1 MKKIAVLLIFICL
14 ISCEDSRFCA
24 DIIKGKPDNNLIVE
38 SDFNTVKS
46 LFSTNNLS
54 LDNFLVYRL
63 QKDDLGYKHVR
74 CYQYVNN
81 LQVFSDEVIF
91 HFNAQNKYYFL
102 SGEIISGINISS
114 DPKMSKN
121 EAMKLFLELV
131 DDDGYYTSNSLK
143 DECFQCEIGYYD
155 LNAGTGNETHNF
167 KLAWKIQR
175 EDSDYPFAYI
185 NDTDKSKIYYDNGIR
200 Y

>member
-1 MKKIAVLLIFICL
+1 MKKIPVLIILICIV
-14 ISCEDSRFCA
+14 SCEDSKNCT
-24 DIIKGKPDNNLIVE
+24 DLIKGKPDYNLIAE

-46 LFSTNNLS
+46 LFSANNLS
-54 LDNFLVYRL
+54 LDNFLVFRL

-91 HFNAQNKYYFL
+91 HFNTQNQYYFL
-102 SGEIISGINISS
+102 SGEIISGIDISS
-114 DPKMSKN
+114 NPKMSRS
-121 EAMKLFLELV
+121 EAVNLFLDLV
-131 DDDGYYTSNSLK
+131 DDDGHFNSNNLS
-143 DECFQCEIGYYD
+143 DDCFKCEIGYYD
-155 LNAGTGNETHNF
+155 LNAGTGNSTHSF

-175 EDSDYPFAYI
+175 EDSDTPFAYI
-185 NDTDKSKIYYDNGIR
+185 DDTDKSKIYYDNGIR

>member
-1 MKKIAVLLIFICL
+1 MKKIFVLLIFISL
-14 ISCEDSRFCA
+14 VSCEELKICTDE
-24 DIIKGKPDNNLIVE
+24 IKGKPENNLIVE

-46 LFSTNNLS
+46 LFSTNGLS

-63 QKDDLGYKHVR
+63 QKDELGYKHVR

-81 LQVFSDEVIF
+81 LQVFSDDVIF

-102 SGEIISGINISS
+102 SGETINGIDISS
-114 DPKMSKN
+114 DPNMNRS
-121 EAMKLFLELV
+121 EAVELFLKTADE
-131 DDDGYYTSNSLK
+131 DGRYTRNSLK

-155 LNAGTGNETHNF
+155 LNAGISYASHNF
-167 KLAWKIQR
+167 RLAWKIKC
-175 EDSDYPFAYI
+175 EDSDFPFAYI
-185 NDTDKSKIYYDNGIR
+185 NDTDKSMIYYDNGIR